1 MPPSS
6 SMDPLVARTLGGAL
20 WDSHP
25 TRTDVRARHLAAA
38 LGYPDG
44 WRVVRTIEEQS
55 PAAPIITSTSP
66 PTPLVAAEEKK
77 PPVPAKPVR
86 IIVDRIYAGD
96 PTTDCDCWF
105 HHAAAQQAAATWIDE
120 DDDAPEEDDGT
131 TSNDPFGHNGGHLL
145 PRVAKYYKGDAVQ
158 ALFQDEW
165 WDAKI
170 VRSKKHATGEFRYQV
185 HYAADRSK
193 QSGVPEEC
201 LRPRQAEGTGRPSNK
216 DPYAEAVKL
225 GFGPDWQVVSTGN
238 KRYRLTD
245 PNGTVYTSKAK
256 ALEAYTASSSSKTGA
271 GVRDEGDPPWRTTGH
286 TLLGRRVQRK
296 HVHAVTARRNVTVV
310 QWGSVQG
317 WIAAT
322 DVDRQGNPGYRLE
335 ATGEPAPLFH
345 VEYEDD
351 PNHPYPSQTLQSQDL
366 DESELQDILVPEHDA
381 EAVGAVLVPAA
392 SK

>member
-1 MPPSS
+1 MPPT
-6 SMDPLVARTLGGAL
+6 MDPLVARTLGGAL
-20 WDSHP
+20 WDAHP

-44 WRVVRTIEEQS
+44 WRVVRTVEAQPPTAATSATSTTPSLAAVVEKEEPIPAT
-55 PAAPIITSTSP
+55 PAA
-66 PTPLVAAEEKK
+66 LV
-77 PPVPAKPVR
+77 
-86 IIVDRIYAGD
+86 IVDRIHAGD

-105 HHAAAQQAAATWIDE
+105 HHAAAQQAAATWID
-120 DDDAPEEDDGT
+120 DDDDYPPDDGT
-131 TSNDPFGHNGGHLL
+131 ANDPFGHSGGHLL

-170 VRSKKHATGEFRYQV
+170 VRSKQHASGEFRYQV

-201 LRPRQAEGTGRPSNK
+201 LRPRQAAGRPSSK
-216 DPYAEAVKL
+216 DPHAEAVKL
-225 GFGPDWQVVSTGN
+225 GFGPDWQAVATGN

-245 PNGTVYTSKAK
+245 PSGTVYTSKAK
-256 ALEAYTASSSSKTGA
+256 ALEAYTASSSSVQTTA
-271 GVRDEGDPPWRTTGH
+271 GVRDEGDPPWRMTGH
-286 TLLGRRVQRK
+286 DLLGRRVQRK
-296 HVHAVTARRNVTVV
+296 HVHAVTARRNVTVM
-310 QWGSVQG
+310 QWGRVQG

-322 DVDRQGNPGYRLE
+322 DVDRQGNPGYRVE

-351 PNHPYPSQTLQSQDL
+351 PNHPYPSHTLQSQDL
-366 DESELQDILVPEHDA
+366 DASELQEILVPEDDNS
-381 EAVGAVLVPAA
+381 GAVLVVTAPAA
-392 SK
+392 FR